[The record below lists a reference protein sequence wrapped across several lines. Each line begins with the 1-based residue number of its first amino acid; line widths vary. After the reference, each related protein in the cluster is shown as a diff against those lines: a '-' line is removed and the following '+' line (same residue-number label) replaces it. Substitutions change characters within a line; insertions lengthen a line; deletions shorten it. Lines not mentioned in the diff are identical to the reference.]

1 MREAPRRGRNGG
13 KWVTRRNSDWY
24 ASANSGPAIAWRR
37 DGKELF
43 YFAQAGQA
51 MMAVLSRRSP

>member
-1 MREAPRRGRNGG
+1 VYAKEIGAKSDSPSASSRDQVSANGG
-13 KWVTRRNSDWY
+13 T
-24 ASANSGPAIAWRR
+24 GGIAWRR

-51 MMAVLSRRSP
+51 MMAVEI